1 MDKDI
6 MEGKYKDNPVTQE
19 LIKNIDVLVDG
30 EFEEDKKDKKLKFRG
45 SQNQR
50 IIDVKKTLEIGD
62 IVEYMV

>member
-30 EFEEDKKDKKLKFRG
+30 EFEVDKKDKKLKFRG

-50 IIDVKKTLEIGD
+50 IIDVKKTLEIGK
-62 IVEYMV
+62 IVKYME